1 MKTMKN
7 LKLFGIIMMLVM
19 GMSFTSCS
27 DDDSNGVSPETI
39 NELLEGE
46 WFLVK
51 AEDSEGTS
59 ISWDFENQTKY
70 GKDANGKEQ
79 SPVKLYIEKYSDSE
93 SKFLATNY
101 TYSNYSGWEQSST
114 QTFNLNGNILSE
126 ESGTESGISYH
137 SKTYISSLTEST
149 LVVVTETSASYQG
162 ASYSVKMIQSYRRND

>member
-1 MKTMKN
+1 MKN
-7 LKLFGIIMMLVM
+7 LNLFGIFMMLVM
-19 GMSFTSCS
+19 GMGFTSCS

-51 AEDSEGTS
+51 AEDSEGTN

-70 GKDANGKEQ
+70 GKGADGEEYNPMKRHIA
-79 SPVKLYIEKYSDSE
+79 KYNDSE
-93 SKFLATNY
+93 TKYHVTNY
-101 TYSNYSGWEQSST
+101 SYNYNVWKQTST
-114 QTFNLNGNILSE
+114 ETFNLNGNILSE

-137 SKTYISSLTEST
+137 SKTYISSLTENT

>member
-27 DDDSNGVSPETI
+27 DDDNNGVSPETI

-59 ISWDFENQTKY
+59 ISWDFENQTEY
-70 GKDANGKEQ
+70 GKDADGNKQ
-79 SPVKLYIEKYSDSE
+79 NPVKTIIEKSNDSE

-101 TYSNYSGWEQSST
+101 TYNSNYGWKQSST

-137 SKTYISSLTEST
+137 VKSYISSLTENT
-149 LVVVTETSASYQG
+149 LVIITETNASYEG
-162 ASYSVKMIQSYRRND
+162 ASYSLKMIQSYRRND